1 MSHILLITP
10 AYQTYLLAGE
20 LPPPVT
26 DTSTPYLLGLLT
38 DRPHTVTARSALL
51 TSVNI
56 SAPPV
61 NIPVDKPR

>member
-10 AYQTYLLAGE
+10 AYDTYLLTGE
-20 LPPPVT
+20 LPPPHT

-38 DRPHTVTARSALL
+38 DRPRTTTARSALL
-51 TSVNI
+51 SALNI
-56 SAPPV
+56 AAPPV

>member
-10 AYQTYLLAGE
+10 AHDTYLLFGE

-38 DRPHTVTARSALL
+38 ERPHTATARSALL
-51 TSVNI
+51 SALNI
-56 SAPPV
+56 AAPPV
-61 NIPVDKPR
+61 NITVDKPR